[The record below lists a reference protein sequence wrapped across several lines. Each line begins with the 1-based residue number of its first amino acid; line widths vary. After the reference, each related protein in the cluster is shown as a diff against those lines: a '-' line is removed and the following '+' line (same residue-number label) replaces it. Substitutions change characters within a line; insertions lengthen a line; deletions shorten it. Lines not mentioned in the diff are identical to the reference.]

1 METAIAGAPAPAL
14 EVTDLSSSTWDAV
27 VVLWTDT
34 EYPGTVRDRVIRSV
48 LPRVAKVS
56 GS

>member
-34 EYPGTVRDRVIRSV
+34 EDPGTVRDRVIRSV